1 MGTCGDGAS
10 VRIASSAVCR
20 ALLGLAD
27 LQHRK
32 GCKVPFKHEMRLL
45 HCARGF
51 FFFSFPCCCFKSS
64 VWKGFARSRVKHLL
78 GS

>member
-45 HCARGF
+45 HCARVF
-51 FFFSFPCCCFKSS
+51 FFFFFPVVALRAQFGK
-64 VWKGFARSRVKHLL
+64 VLL
-78 GS
+78 APE

>member
-45 HCARGF
+45 HCARVF
-51 FFFSFPCCCFKSS
+51 FFFLSPVVALRAQFGK
-64 VWKGFARSRVKHLL
+64 VLL
-78 GS
+78 APE